1 MQPKKDCQHWIVLDD
16 VEDDV
21 NMVASLSI
29 TPLEQ
34 ETIDIHL
41 IEDDERFDEMGI
53 SFIPRLGDNISIT
66 LGSISNTLVDLDLSS
81 HMCEKERDGQIAAS
95 IGSTN
100 TLES

>member
-1 MQPKKDCQHWIVLDD
+1 MVSPKILQ
-16 VEDDV
+16 
-21 NMVASLSI
+21 VASLLI

-41 IEDDERFDEMGI
+41 IEDDEQFDKTGI
-53 SFIPRLGDNISIT
+53 PFIPRLGDNVSST

-81 HMCEKERDGQIAAS
+81 YMCEKEHDGRIAAS

-100 TLES
+100 TIQS